1 MSSLTAAER
10 HKRNRSIQIMV
21 LLTTLIVVL
30 FVISMNTGFT
40 RLAPLEVIQT
50 LFGGGTNAQSL
61 ILFEFRMP
69 RIIISVLAGAG
80 LAVSGCIIQ
89 SVTRSALADP
99 GILGINAGAGLA
111 IVLFLSFF
119 QSRQAVPV
127 YMLPMA
133 ALIGAA
139 AAAILIYALALRQHQ
154 GFSSTRLLLTGIAVA
169 SGISALMVILT
180 LKFDPNQY
188 QFVSTWLA
196 GTIWGSNWH
205 FVLALLP
212 WVLVLFSYVLYHART
227 LDLLQLDEPTVIGL
241 GVAIEKNRRM
251 LLLAAVAL
259 AAACVA
265 VSGGIG
271 FIGLIAP
278 HLARRLV
285 GAQHLRLLPVSALS
299 GALLLLAADTLGR
312 WMLQPAELP
321 AGIIVSVLGAP
332 YFLYLL
338 SQAK

>member
-1 MSSLTAAER
+1 MTQLTTAER
-10 HKRNRSIQIMV
+10 SKRNKCLQIMIFISG
-21 LLTTLIVVL
+21 LIVAV
-30 FVISMNTGFT
+30 FIISMNTGFT
-40 RLAPLEVIQT
+40 KLAPLDVIRT
-50 LFGGGTNAQSL
+50 LLGSGTKAQSL

-69 RIIISVLAGAG
+69 RILISILAGAG

-89 SVTRSALADP
+89 SVTRSPLADP
-99 GILGINAGAGLA
+99 GILGINAGAGLS
-111 IVLFLSFF
+111 IVLFISFF
-119 QSRQAVPV
+119 QSQQAVPV
-127 YMLPMA
+127 FTLPIV

-139 AAAILIYALALRQHQ
+139 AAAVLIYVLTLKRQQ

-212 WVLVLFSYVLYHART
+212 WILVIFSYVLYHTRT
-227 LDLLQLDEPTVIGL
+227 LDILKLGESIAIGL
-241 GVAIEKNRRM
+241 GVPIEKNRRR

-285 GAQHLRLLPVSALS
+285 GAQHLKLLPVSALT

-321 AGIIVSVLGAP
+321 AGIIVSVIGAP

-338 SQAK
+338 AHAK